1 MWLIIYQITNKN
13 PKKKN
18 QKTTQDFCLKRNM
31 VIKYIDNI

>member
-13 PKKKN
+13 PKKK
-18 QKTTQDFCLKRNM
+18 KITQDFCLKRNM

>member
-1 MWLIIYQITNKN
+1 MWLIIYQTNKN

-18 QKTTQDFCLKRNM
+18 KTTQDFCLKRNM